1 MTGYTLNDKH
11 LDALRVVV
19 EASKDTTSEVALPW
33 ELLEGLGELVGCDEA
48 VFMGIN
54 YGAESH
60 YFIQSSRNDQRVF
73 ETTFADGCATP
84 FWHHFRTSTHRPPWI
99 PDQIA
104 SVTKPTDF
112 MSERQWRNLPLYV
125 ECFREG
131 PKTSHELMMC
141 LPDGFH
147 RQLRLLLWRNPG
159 REFTERERFDL
170 QLLLPHVEAAY
181 RRGER
186 RRLIPQLTFRQCQ
199 LLEWVGEGYTNQQI
213 ARRMGLA
220 EGTVRTHLNNIY
232 ARLGVT
238 SRTEAVMR
246 TLGLLSDLKSRGQD
260 SPLVRSAM
268 LRSPTAGVEALT

>member
-1 MTGYTLNDKH
+1 MTGYTLNDRH
-11 LDALRVVV
+11 LDALRNVV
-19 EASKDTTSEVALPW
+19 EASKVTAVEVALPW
-33 ELLEGLGELVGCDEA
+33 ELLEGLGALVGCDEA
-48 VFMGIN
+48 VFMGID

-60 YFIQSSRNDQRVF
+60 YFFQSSRDNHRFFQ
-73 ETTFADGCATP
+73 TP
-84 FWHHFRTSTHRPPWI
+84 FGGPNGLLFWQHFRSSTHRPPWI
-99 PDQIA
+99 PDQVA
-104 SVTKPTDF
+104 SVTQPTDF
-112 MSERQWRNLPLYV
+112 MTERQWRNLPLYV
-125 ECFREG
+125 DFFRAG

-186 RRLIPQLTFRQCQ
+186 QRLTPQLTLRQRQ
-199 LLEWVGEGYTNQQI
+199 LLDWVREGCTNQQI

-238 SRTEAVMR
+238 SRTEAVIR
-246 TLGLLSDLKSRGQD
+246 TLGSG
-260 SPLVRSAM
+260 
-268 LRSPTAGVEALT
+268 